1 MASTSPRDAAAPL
14 VIRTAGGE
22 SAIVVA
28 SGGLATLGERVA
40 RRWPDACRVFVVADE
55 GAWARHGDACAAAL
69 ARADREVRCR
79 TVPAG
84 EASKSLAHAAD
95 LYAWLAA
102 ERAER
107 GDPVLAFGGGV
118 VGDLAGFVA
127 ATYLRG
133 VPLAQAPTTLLAMVD
148 SSVGGKTGVNL
159 PAGKN
164 LVGAFYQPALVL
176 ADPRLLATLPAR
188 ERRSGWAEV
197 VKYAFLDRAVPGYDA
212 PPLLPVLSEHAAA
225 LQALQEPLTSQVI
238 RACIAIKAAV
248 VGQDERETGLRRI
261 LNLGHTIGH
270 AVEAVAG
277 YGRYTHGEAV
287 ALGLRAVARLAARRG
302 HGDAALV
309 AQVDGLLDAFGL
321 PATIA
326 GCAADALLARTG
338 SDKKVRGGRVHW
350 ILPTGAGAIRIDDA
364 VPEADVRAVLAEL
377 GAA

>member
-1 MASTSPRDAAAPL
+1 MVSTPPGETAGPL
-14 VIRTAGGE
+14 VIRAAGGE
-22 SAIVVA
+22 SAIAVEP
-28 SGGLATLGERVA
+28 GGLAALGERVA
-40 RRWPDACRVFVVADE
+40 RQWPTTGRVFVVADE
-55 GAWARHGDACAAAL
+55 GAWAHHGDACAAAL
-69 ARADREVRCR
+69 ARADREARCR

-95 LYAWLAA
+95 LYAWLAG

-107 GDPVLAFGGGV
+107 GEPVLAFGGGV
-118 VGDLAGFVA
+118 AGDLAGFVA

-133 VPLAQAPTTLLAMVD
+133 VPLAQVPTTLLAMVD

-188 ERRSGWAEV
+188 ELRSGWAEV

-212 PPLLPVLSEHAAA
+212 PPLLPILREHAAA
-225 LQALQEPLTSQVI
+225 LQALREPVTSTVI

-261 LNLGHTIGH
+261 LNLGHTVGH
-270 AVEAVAG
+270 AVEAAAG

-287 ALGLRAVARLAARRG
+287 ALGLRAAARLAARRG
-302 HGDAALV
+302 HCDAALV

-326 GCAADALLARTG
+326 GCPADALLARMG
-338 SDKKVRGGRVHW
+338 SDKKVRGGRVTW
-350 ILPTGAGAIRIDDA
+350 VLPTGAGTLRFDNA